1 MQLKTMMQTISDNYL
16 LTIPTNTEKK
26 IMEQHR
32 TPTPEEF
39 AVIEKEKEARQQKQ
53 IELLVIRR
61 L

>member
-1 MQLKTMMQTISDNYL
+1 LVGLGDNYL
-16 LTIPTNTEKK
+16 LTIPTNTEKN

-39 AVIEKEKEARQQKQ
+39 AVIEKEKEARVAKAN
-53 IELLVIRR
+53 ER